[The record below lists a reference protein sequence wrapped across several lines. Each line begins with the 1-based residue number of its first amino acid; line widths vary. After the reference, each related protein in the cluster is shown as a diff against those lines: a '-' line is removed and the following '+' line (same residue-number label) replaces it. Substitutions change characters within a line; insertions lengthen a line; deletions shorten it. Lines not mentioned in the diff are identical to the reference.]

1 MEQQPSTILSSHKP
15 ITKKEGRKKKTRR
28 GARKRTQNTEKLIIT
43 GTNANGLKPKKESL
57 NSLLETDR
65 PQVFMIQ
72 ETKTKR
78 KNEIQIQ
85 GYELFEKPRKGK
97 DGGGI
102 MIGVRKDIEST
113 PVIVSNCDDGDEVEV
128 LTVEIALKQIT
139 IRFLTAYVPQE
150 GAGEDKINKFYA
162 TLEEEIM
169 KCEQEG
175 CGLVAEFDCNA
186 KLGSEIIEGDPNNMS
201 ANGKIFWDLLERR
214 ECTVVNMSEECSGT
228 ITRSRM
234 KQNKLEESVLDYVI
248 VNPIVAPY
256 IASMEIDETKSKA
269 LTRFKKGIAITSDHN
284 VLTVEIGI
292 IVSKLN

>member
-1 MEQQPSTILSSHKP
+1 
-15 ITKKEGRKKKTRR
+15 
-28 GARKRTQNTEKLIIT
+28 
-43 GTNANGLKPKKESL
+43 
-57 NSLLETDR
+57 
-65 PQVFMIQ
+65 MIQ

-139 IRFLTAYVPQE
+139 IRFLTAYGPQE

-186 KLGSEIIEGDPNNMS
+186 KLGSEISEGDPNNMS

-284 VLTVEIGI
+284 VLTCSFDIPVEKKREPRIERFNLRNKN
-292 IVSKLN
+292 SLELFKTKTTQTNQFTQCLRATFELYTA